1 LYPWAIITK
10 NAELRKGDPSF
21 LLDFYVGR
29 YKGIALLKVFGY
41 IWKTMKRLNPRLRS
55 AFLFVVIPVFL
66 SLALLSCDIPVSN
79 INTGT
84 LRPLGEN
91 EFYAQDFVTGR
102 YYILTADILAYN
114 DYSTI
119 WVERGSGITFEQA
132 QKIADEYAIIRRKI
146 VDTFGMKNFIGRNS
160 GRHFDDILD
169 YANWLAGRNDGRLT
183 ILLLDIRD
191 GWQGP
196 QDAYIAGYFFSGDF
210 FPPGRIQGTNH
221 YSNGRD
227 MIYIDTFPGL
237 EINWERA
244 LSTIAH
250 ELVHLINFVTAVQM
264 DQPRMM
270 DLWIDEGLASQAEYI
285 HLGGNPEDRIE
296 WFVRDPLRTISR
308 GNNFFVWGNHVG
320 RQPLAILDDYATVY
334 LFFRWLFLQAQAR
347 LEPDLYTRFFYNMVT
362 SEYHDH
368 RIVTSLARQINP
380 AWEDWDVLL
389 KTWLAANFYPDNPV
403 FGYKDDDIRNELRVR
418 PIYDLEF
425 IPLYPGEGV
434 FSRIDSPFT
443 PPPET
448 GINIHYV
455 GLTPDEISSSNSFP
469 ITGEVMLTFN
479 ANTNHTRPSER
490 GFLTNASPSSTARL
504 AEEPQPPFTGPFV
517 IDARDMFGRDGE
529 RELSDSFFRHWNQGN
544 EVR

>member
-1 LYPWAIITK
+1 MIPLNHHSEK
-10 NAELRKGDPSF
+10 RRVRKG
-21 LLDFYVGR
+21 
-29 YKGIALLKVFGY
+29 GIAQHHVFRY
-41 IWKTMKRLNPRLRS
+41 IWEAMKRQSPQLRRV
-55 AFLFVVIPVFL
+55 FLFVAIPAFL
-66 SLALLSCDIPVSN
+66 SLVLVSCYIPVSGS
-79 INTGT
+79 TPGS
-84 LRPLGEN
+84 LRPLMGN

-102 YYILTADILAYN
+102 YYILAADILAYN

-119 WVERGSGITFEQA
+119 WVERGSGITPKQA
-132 QKIADEYAIIRRKI
+132 QQIADEYALIREKI
-146 VDTFGMKNFIGRNS
+146 MDVFGMRNFVCRHS
-160 GRHFDDILD
+160 GIRFNDILD
-169 YANWLAGRNDGRLT
+169 FANWLAGRSDRRLT

-191 GWQGP
+191 GWRDP
-196 QDAYIAGYFFSGDF
+196 QTDAYIAGYFFSGDF
-210 FPPGRIQGTNH
+210 FPAGRIQGTNH

-237 EINWERA
+237 EFNWERA

-264 DQPRMM
+264 NQPRMM
-270 DLWIDEGLASQAEYI
+270 DLWIDEGLASQAEFI
-285 HLGGNPEDRIE
+285 HLGRDLEDRIE
-296 WFVRDPLRTISR
+296 WFVHDRLGTISR

-347 LEPDLYTRFFYNMVT
+347 LEPDLYTRLFYNMVT

-380 AWEDWDVLL
+380 AWENWDLLL

-418 PIYDLEF
+418 PIYGLES
-425 IPLYPGEGV
+425 ILLYPGEGV

-443 PPPET
+443 PPPEA
-448 GINIHYV
+448 GVNIRYA
-455 GLTPDEISSSNSFP
+455 GLAPDHVSPSNSFP

-490 GFLTNASPSSTARL
+490 GFLTNAPLSPAARL
-504 AEEPQPPFTGPFV
+504 AEEPRPPFTGPFV
-517 IDARDMFGRDGE
+517 IDARDMLGRGGE
-529 RELSDSFFRHWNQGN
+529 RELSDSFFQHWNQGN